1 MSNLNLKI
9 FGNSLYGYDGSSES
23 ITIPKNIEF
32 IHDKTF
38 SGDLDIKEITCPE
51 SLIGIGNFA
60 FSGCRNLKK
69 IVLND
74 GLKKVGKYPFK
85 LCTSLEE
92 ITIPDSIEEMEEG
105 AFYLPNIKVI
115 HTNLKLSMDDVGN
128 SYKTFRALGIKNIKY
143 DNSFL
148 YHFKNSYY
156 ENDDFTYLRDE
167 PEFLEKI
174 LVPTL
179 QTKKDILPYLD
190 KGYIYENNIDL
201 LLDITASLE
210 DTVLHDKLIDLAAT
224 SFENKLFESIYNK
237 GISSRI

>member
-38 SGDLDIKEITCPE
+38 SGDLDIKEIICPE

-74 GLKKVGKYPFK
+74 GLKEVGKYPFK

-92 ITIPDSIEEMEEG
+92 ITIPDSIKEMESG

-115 HTNLKLSMDDVGN
+115 HTNLKLSMDEVGDN
-128 SYKTFRALGIKNIKY
+128 YNTFRALGIKNIKY
-143 DNSFL
+143 DESFL

-156 ENDDFTYLRDE
+156 ENEDFTYLRDE

-174 LVPTL
+174 LIPTL
-179 QTKKDILPYLD
+179 QNKKDISLYLN

-201 LLDITASLE
+201 LLDRAFQLE
-210 DTVLHDKLIDLAAT
+210 DVVLQDKLTELAAT

-237 GISSRI
+237 GVKSRI